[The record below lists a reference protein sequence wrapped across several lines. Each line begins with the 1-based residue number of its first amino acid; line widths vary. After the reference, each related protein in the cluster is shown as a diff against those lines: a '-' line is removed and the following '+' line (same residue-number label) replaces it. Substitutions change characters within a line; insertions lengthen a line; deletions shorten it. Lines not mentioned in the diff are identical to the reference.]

1 MLDYIK
7 QRIAEQQAS
16 VPSFDDHED
25 VENQMIVEC
34 AAIFQELDDLSVEG
48 ADAHRTRSLE
58 LDIPIENDIELD
70 TIEFNLT
77 DGRVVDIP
85 MDAVVNQEHFA
96 ESMKSYAEFYMEA
109 CNVVQPYMREDEYH
123 LEERRVAYAKKHFDV
138 YQEQMIQE
146 GLFGFDK
153 IKLDDPRVPTN
164 VMVDFGPMKEGAS
177 QHYVVKLPVFFEID
191 KKHCVVQAQLDAVTQ
206 LQNHNPFEKIA
217 EPLIDALKNKHGIDL
232 GKKTLWD
239 IATPQKLLVPVPKD
253 SYVVMV
259 AFDVDGV
266 SELVYMGWYLAR
278 KKSERSYDKHMMYPP
293 EKCESLAKRLDFS
306 NKKEFVKESYVES
319 TPVERPLPSRWDRD
333 EYNSNVYQENVTGRL
348 YVSALTGPF
357 SIFLF
362 DKCVDSGFIKDIDDI
377 EKLLSKNKGNFKSID
392 IIKLKRL
399 CSMARTDCVTVLQLL
414 NVSPINQ
421 MIPPKTKHI
430 ASASIHAFEDFRD
443 ACGDIIAHITKDNLS
458 ANKQYIDNLEKSMDV
473 IRNIISTAKSKKKND
488 NKPTQEGVVQEL
500 TLVELIIALAVV
512 GTIGS
517 IAGKIIFKKNTDQKL
532 ATDTI
537 NAINK
542 VTKTLTITGDDV
554 KVNDTNKLYRACNI
568 LLNVIANTIKNRD
581 KLDTNVI
588 GKYKVL
594 RNACEDVIDFIND
607 NQEDPSNTECIK
619 TFVKAMND
627 VSECL
632 IDKDAT
638 IEKNRDLLPEIQQ
651 ESYMYQEA
659 IDFGYPDESSEAA
672 NKNQPAD
679 AGATPPPDPNAD
691 NMNQPTVSVD
701 QNATPDVNTTDAPPT
716 ENTPGEPVD
725 ASATDDKVPVETN
738 DVSDQIAQKISD
750 ETTNNDQGNLDAD
763 MNLDDINTDMGDPS
777 STTPDVGDM
786 SSTNSIDNSLND
798 LDMSSTDSTDVPIG
812 DPSTMDINNMS
823 IDDIM
828 TQAAEKLKS
837 MPIEQVKQFLADGA
851 GGMDTSSTDMGMDD
865 TSMTESY
872 YQQEAFFITKK
883 NVKNELDV
891 ALRACLGA
899 LNDSEKSLTQIIA
912 DFKKNGKKLNRVL
925 GKALKMEKV
934 FNENQMEHLNK
945 LNTALLKLQTGL
957 KPTNSTEETA
967 AVKGLIKAFTDE
979 AVIVGKM
986 LETPTTSETTS
997 EKESE

>member
-177 QHYVVKLPVFFEID
+177 QHYVVKLPVFFEVD

-259 AFDVDGV
+259 AFDVEGV

-278 KKSERSYDKHMMYPP
+278 KKSERSYDKHMLYPP

-319 TPVERPLPSRWDRD
+319 TPVERPLPSRWD
-333 EYNSNVYQENVTGRL
+333 NSE
-348 YVSALTGPF
+348 F
-357 SIFLF
+357 
-362 DKCVDSGFIKDIDDI
+362 
-377 EKLLSKNKGNFKSID
+377 
-392 IIKLKRL
+392 
-399 CSMARTDCVTVLQLL
+399 
-414 NVSPINQ
+414 
-421 MIPPKTKHI
+421 
-430 ASASIHAFEDFRD
+430 
-443 ACGDIIAHITKDNLS
+443 
-458 ANKQYIDNLEKSMDV
+458 
-473 IRNIISTAKSKKKND
+473 
-488 NKPTQEGVVQEL
+488 
-500 TLVELIIALAVV
+500 
-512 GTIGS
+512 
-517 IAGKIIFKKNTDQKL
+517 
-532 ATDTI
+532 
-537 NAINK
+537 
-542 VTKTLTITGDDV
+542 
-554 KVNDTNKLYRACNI
+554 
-568 LLNVIANTIKNRD
+568 
-581 KLDTNVI
+581 
-588 GKYKVL
+588 
-594 RNACEDVIDFIND
+594 
-607 NQEDPSNTECIK
+607 
-619 TFVKAMND
+619 
-627 VSECL
+627 
-632 IDKDAT
+632 
-638 IEKNRDLLPEIQQ
+638 
-651 ESYMYQEA
+651 YMYQEA
-659 IDFGYPDESSEAA
+659 IDFGYPDESTEAA

-679 AGATPPPDPNAD
+679 VAPPDPNAD

-786 SSTNSIDNSLND
+786 SSTDSIDNSLND
-798 LDMSSTDSTDVPIG
+798 LDMSSTDSTDVPMG
-812 DPSTMDINNMS
+812 DPSTMDINSMS

-891 ALRACLGA
+891 ALRACLGT

-925 GKALKMEKV
+925 GKALKMKEV